1 MRLGVRP
8 LRSERICVRVLR
20 VCMRRRLVSCSASA
34 EPPAPLGDQWV
45 VNHELCMGRH
55 TAIVAAHK
63 DHSAHGRGEFQAD
76 GADGARCEA
85 HGVIDRKTRSHAS
98 AGAGDKYGDGAAG
111 VGGIEQADLLA

>member
-1 MRLGVRP
+1 MRMGCEAAAVRED
-8 LRSERICVRVLR
+8 LREGLAG
-20 VCMRRRLVSCSASA
+20 LH
-34 EPPAPLGDQWV
+34 ETPAGFLQRKCRAACPLGDQRV

-63 DHSAHGRGEFQAD
+63 DHGAHGRGEFQTD

-85 HGVIDRKTRSHAS
+85 HGVIDRKARSHAS